1 MFRHFLRVLLAL
13 GLLLSFGAAQDKA
26 YSADRFESNAVAVTD
41 GSLAVQESVTFRFQ
55 GGPFSYVFRE
65 IPTDNTD
72 GIVNIVAGVD
82 GQPWPPGTGLG
93 QVELS
98 DGNPV
103 RIEWNLSPTSDTVR
117 RFDVSYLMLGVTRQ
131 GESTDILRWQPL
143 PDDYDYSIA
152 EGRFSISY
160 PDSAVLVGEPA
171 ILNGRADV
179 TFDEDRVNFAVNNLE
194 PDEPLIVELAFEAG
208 TLISAPPAWQ
218 AEEVRQYEGRWA
230 WIAASIAALGAGLA
244 GLFVLLRS
252 TRRGTPVPKS
262 SIDYLGVPPGKLA
275 PALAGAL
282 QSQKSSPSWPHA
294 LGTLFDLA
302 ERGVLT
308 ITEIPAEKW
317 YQSRDFEIVQVSQA
331 ADLHRHER
339 EMVKLLFTDKRGSP
353 QQSIRLS
360 KLGKEVTSF
369 RWDAFKSAVRRDL
382 SDAGLV
388 DRDRDTA
395 HRNVLAGGILILAV
409 SLGLLI
415 LAVVLMS
422 QIGPWALLL
431 AAAVFLVSI
440 VWMIAS
446 STISPL
452 SEYGMAL
459 AAEWEPFYHYIKD
472 AASGKTPVQDPASF
486 EALLPYATA
495 YEQGEAWARRF
506 DRLGYCEVPSYF
518 QAFVTADAGS
528 RMGAF
533 VALMANSATSGGSAS
548 GSSAAGAGGAAGGG
562 SSGAG

>member
-1 MFRHFLRVLLAL
+1 
-13 GLLLSFGAAQDKA
+13 
-26 YSADRFESNAVAVTD
+26 
-41 GSLAVQESVTFRFQ
+41 
-55 GGPFSYVFRE
+55 
-65 IPTDNTD
+65 
-72 GIVNIVAGVD
+72 
-82 GQPWPPGTGLG
+82 
-93 QVELS
+93 
-98 DGNPV
+98 
-103 RIEWNLSPTSDTVR
+103 
-117 RFDVSYLMLGVTRQ
+117 MLGVTRQ

-179 TFDEDRVNFAVNNLE
+179 TFDEGRVNFAVNNLE

-275 PALAGAL
+275 PVLAGAL
-282 QSQKSSPSWPHA
+282 QAQTSSPSWPHA

-308 ITEIPAEKW
+308 IKELPAEKW

-331 ADLHRHER
+331 ADLHPHER
-339 EMVKLLFTDKRGSP
+339 EMVKLLFTDKHGSP

-360 KLGKEVTSF
+360 KLGNVVTSF

-395 HRNVLAGGILILAV
+395 RRNVLAGGVLILAV
-409 SLGLLI
+409 ALGLLV

-431 AAAVFLVSI
+431 ALAAFLVSI

-452 SEYGMAL
+452 SEHGLAL
-459 AAEWEPFYHYIKD
+459 AAEWEPFYRYIKD
-472 AASGKTPVQDPASF
+472 AARGKTPVQDPASF

-495 YEQGEAWARRF
+495 YGQGEPWAQQF
-506 DRLGYCEVPSYF
+506 DRLGYREVPSYF
-518 QAFVTADAGS
+518 QAFETADDGS
-528 RMGAF
+528 HMGVF
-533 VALMANSATSGGSAS
+533 VVFMAKSATSGGSAS
-548 GSSAAGAGGAAGGG
+548 DGSAAGGAGAAGGG